1 MFLKTVTELPV
12 EFDVV
17 RASMTGASRRWL
29 TGLAEAAAEDHDRLL
44 VEVGLTVAG
53 RDVTGTARLEMGRA
67 VALGE
72 CVLSLPF
79 QLRMTG
85 HAGLFPEL
93 DGGVDAAWLGPRRT
107 HLALTA
113 QYEPPMGV
121 LGRAADGMLLHRV
134 AELIAQRF
142 LDGIADHLRDE
153 VVLSR

>member
-12 EFDVV
+12 EFDAV
-17 RASMTGASRRWL
+17 RARMTGESRRWL
-29 TGLAEAAAEDHDRLL
+29 TGLAEAAAEDNERLL

-53 RDVTGTARLEMGRA
+53 REVTRPATLHMGRA
-67 VALGE
+67 AALGD
-72 CVLSLPF
+72 CVLSVPF
-79 QLRMTG
+79 HLRMAD
-85 HAGLFPEL
+85 HASLFPEL
-93 DGGVDAAWLGPRRT
+93 DGGIDAAWLGPGRT